1 MALLMLGILW
11 LCVRGDLAALQHVT
25 TYPEHQQDL
34 QNDVVI
40 DVVEDNSQKGNNVD
54 VLVAESRTEYDI
66 SVFVKMLKQKK
77 KMIPTRPAYVM
88 FY

>member
-1 MALLMLGILW
+1 MLGILW

-34 QNDVVI
+34 QNDVVMDI
-40 DVVEDNSQKGNNVD
+40 VEDNSHKGNNAD
-54 VLVAESRTEYDI
+54 LPLVESRTEYDI